1 MEIGTGGGANSQL
14 GASKSYVYNF
24 GITAAGDGL
33 ELDQIVLG
41 IGRQNN
47 VNAPLVFEVF
57 RGFGGNVAGN
67 ELVKTFSFD
76 QSAFSGASTSTCT
89 LSLPEALTLNQGAY
103 SVRLSSTTTTNYGF
117 RDGLLGLGGAGIVS
131 ATQWIQDSNT
141 GGTASTTL
149 TPQAEFVLADYSLDN
164 TNINFGRFHV
174 NTSPVASVSAINAAP
189 ATSDNVTE
197 SLTIA
202 QGELS
207 GAALVNSIPSSAINQ
222 GSSGQVSIGIT
233 PSVGAQSGTLQLNF
247 SSVQEGS
254 SLTRTGD
261 PLSVG
266 SRTIEVAG
274 HGYTGQSEWV
284 NDADGSW
291 SLNNFSNWEVDG
303 GAPGLDG
310 VASVNDRALFGVAAS
325 SDRTITLA
333 ENSPSLREL
342 IFDNSDASFTLDREA
357 SETLGLG
364 NGSNAGSLDNRSG
377 RYFIDLEVALGNDLF
392 VSNAAASSTTIRGE
406 VSGTGHGLTING
418 LGTLFLE
425 GNNSYTGATSVAS
438 GKLMVNGSTS
448 SSSLVTVEEGA
459 ILGGSGT
466 VGGETTVFG
475 THAPG
480 TSPGIQTFESGLTYA
495 TGSTFEWELI
505 ANTTEGRG
513 SNFDGVDVT
522 GGTLTFEAGV
532 TSFLSFNSEGSTI
545 VWSDPF
551 WEVDRSWLVYTT
563 TGSVAFAS
571 TSIFDE
577 INLSVDSDG
586 NSLQD
591 VLGRANASFFW
602 SQEGDNILLNYSVIP
617 EPATYGLIISLLALG
632 FATRRRRM

>member
-1 MEIGTGGGANSQL
+1 M
-14 GASKSYVYNF
+14 
-24 GITAAGDGL
+24 
-33 ELDQIVLG
+33 
-41 IGRQNN
+41 
-47 VNAPLVFEVF
+47 
-57 RGFGGNVAGN
+57 
-67 ELVKTFSFD
+67 
-76 QSAFSGASTSTCT
+76 
-89 LSLPEALTLNQGAY
+89 SLPETLILNQGAW

-141 GGTASTTL
+141 GGTASTTF
-149 TPQAEFVLADYSLDN
+149 TPQAGFVVADYSLDS

-174 NTSPVASVSAINAAP
+174 NASPVASVSAINAAP
-189 ATSDNVTE
+189 ATSDNLTE

-202 QGELS
+202 QGELA
-207 GAALVNSIPSSAINQ
+207 GAALVNSISSSAITQ
-222 GSSGQVSIGIT
+222 GSSGQVSIGIN
-233 PSVGAQSGTLQLNF
+233 PLVGAQSGSVELNF

-254 SLTRTGD
+254 SSIRTGD
-261 PLSVG
+261 PLSLG
-266 SRTIEVAG
+266 SRTIQVSG

-303 GAPGLDG
+303 GTPGLDG
-310 VASVNDRALFGVAAS
+310 VASVNDSALFGAAAS

-377 RYFIDLEVALGNDLF
+377 RHFIDLEVALGNDLS

-448 SSSLVTVEEGA
+448 ASSLVTVEEGA

-495 TGSTFEWELI
+495 EGSTFEWELI

-513 SNFDGVDVT
+513 INFDGVDVT
-522 GGTLTFEAGV
+522 GGTLTFEVGV
-532 TSFLSFNSEGSTI
+532 TSVLSFNSEGSAI

-551 WEVDRSWLVYTT
+551 WEDDRSWLVYTIA
-563 TGSVAFAS
+563 GSISLAS
-571 TSIFDE
+571 TSIFDT
-577 INLSVDSDG
+577 INLSADKDG

-591 VLGRANASFFW
+591 VLGREDAFFFW
-602 SQEGDNILLNYSVIP
+602 SQQGDSILLSYSAVP
-617 EPATYGLIISLLALG
+617 EPASFGLIISLLALG
-632 FATRRRRM
+632 FATRRRRKTALILG